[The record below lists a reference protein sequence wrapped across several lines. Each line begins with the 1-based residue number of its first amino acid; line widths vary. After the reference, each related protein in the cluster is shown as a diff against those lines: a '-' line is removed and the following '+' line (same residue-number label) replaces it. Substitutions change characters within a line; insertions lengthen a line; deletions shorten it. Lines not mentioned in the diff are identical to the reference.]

1 MKKLITALTLTASL
15 SSQATPT
22 MNFFE
27 LGIAEG
33 QNAAYH
39 QVAQHNIQT
48 SIKNEKGTLAMI
60 ALQSQNNPQMGYI
73 LELYANEAAYQI
85 HKNSPQY
92 QYFLQESP
100 KILTDYKKFTPLTPQ
115 FWAEKPFTPSETM
128 QTNLVKV
135 RVKPEYQ
142 SEFAQI
148 VKNEMQI
155 AMDKENGVW
164 LMAAG
169 TEKNAPD
176 HWLFFEIYAD
186 AKVYE
191 QHRQTSHFQEY
202 LSKTAEM
209 VEEKEMLNVKAEV
222 VGNQGGFRY

>member
-1 MKKLITALTLTASL
+1 
-15 SSQATPT
+15 

-33 QNAAYH
+33 QKMPPINKWH
-39 QVAQHNIQT
+39 STI
-48 SIKNEKGTLAMI
+48 SKPPSKRKGTLAMI
-60 ALQSQNNPQMGYI
+60 ALQSQENPQLGYM
-73 LELYANEAAYQI
+73 LELYADEAAYQT
-85 HKNSPQY
+85 HKNSLQY
-92 QYFLQESP
+92 QYFLQASP
-100 KILTDYKKFTPLTPQ
+100 KILTDHKKFTPLTLQ
-115 FWAEKPFTPSETM
+115 FWAEKAFTPRETM

-169 TEKNAPD
+169 TEKNAPN

-186 AKVYE
+186 AKAYE
-191 QHRQTSHFQEY
+191 QHRQTPHFQEY
-202 LSKTAEM
+202 LTKTAEM
-209 VEEKEMLNVKAEV
+209 VEEKEMLKVKAEV